1 MISETIYNTQ
11 LLLSKEKQ
19 QLHFNISKLLE
30 KDMEEFYYFI
40 ITSNS

>member
-11 LLLSKEKQ
+11 LLSKEKQ